1 MNLMIC
7 LDSDFIIDFL
17 NGQQDALEKLE
28 ELEKDSRNIVTTS
41 INALELFVGIIG
53 VDGIS
58 GKRIEFTRGFLANLT
73 ILNFDNKAAESSAN
87 ILNSLKKSGQ
97 PIGLKDTL
105 IAGTALENKAII
117 LTRYI
122 KHFERV
128 TGLLAESW

>member
-1 MNLMIC
+1 MIC

-41 INALELFVGIIG
+41 INALELFVGIVG

-73 ILNFDNKAAESSAN
+73 ILNFDDGAAERSAN

-97 PIGLKDTL
+97 PIGLKDTF

-117 LTRYI
+117 LTRNI

-128 TGLLAESW
+128 TGLLVESW

>member
-41 INALELFVGIIG
+41 INALELFVGIVG

-73 ILNFDNKAAESSAN
+73 ILNFDDGAAERSAN

-97 PIGLKDTL
+97 PIGLKDTF

-117 LTRYI
+117 LTRNI

-128 TGLLAESW
+128 TGLLVESW